1 MTAAGS
7 ADPRQKIERLLA
19 LDAKH
24 AWHPYTSTIDRDP
37 VYPVR
42 AASGCELEL
51 RDGRRLIDG
60 MSSWWCAIH
69 GYNHPVLNAAA
80 IEQLGRMSHVM
91 FGGLTHAP
99 AVELIERLV
108 DLTPAPL
115 QHVFLCDSGSVSV
128 EVAMKMALQYQ
139 RAAGRPARTR
149 FLTVR
154 GGYHGDTF
162 DAMSVCDPVTG
173 MHHLFADV
181 LPQQLFAPAPA
192 PRFGAPCND
201 ADIADFRTLIEGYAD
216 RLAAVILEPIVQ
228 GAGGMRFYSAE
239 YLARVRAECDRFGVL
254 LIADEI
260 ATGFGR
266 SGRLFACEHAEI
278 SPDIMTLGKAL
289 TGGYLTSAAT
299 LATADV
305 ASTISGAEPS
315 AFMHGPTFMANPL
328 ACAIANASIDLLLGQ
343 DWQGNIVRI
352 QTGLSA
358 GLAPC
363 RGAPGVA
370 DVRVLGAIGVVEMAA
385 AVPMRAV
392 QARFV
397 ELGVWVR
404 PFGRLIYLMPP
415 YIISDAQLHKLCE
428 ATTLVVEEFSL
439 QCLGPST

>member
-1 MTAAGS
+1 MDQLST
-7 ADPRQKIERLLA
+7 DVERLLA
-19 LDAKH
+19 LDAAH

-37 VYPVR
+37 VYPVCSAR
-42 AASGCELEL
+42 GCEIEL
-51 RDGRRLIDG
+51 MDGRRLIDG

-80 IEQLGRMSHVM
+80 IEQLGQMAHVM

-108 DLTPAPL
+108 RLTPEPL

-139 RAAGRPARTR
+139 QATGRPRRVR

-154 GGYHGDTF
+154 SGYHGDTF

-173 MHHLFADV
+173 MHHLFGRV
-181 LPQQLFAPAPA
+181 LPRQLFAPAPA
-192 PRFGAPCND
+192 PRFGEPCSD
-201 ADIADFRTLIEGYAD
+201 ADIADLAALIEQHTD
-216 RLAAVILEPIVQ
+216 ELAAVILEPIVQ
-228 GAGGMRFYSAE
+228 GAGGMRFYSSD
-239 YLARVRAECDRFGVL
+239 YLARVRALCDDFDVL

-266 SGRLFACEHAEI
+266 SGRVFACEHAGI

-289 TGGYLTSAAT
+289 TGGYLTAAAT

-305 ASTISGAEPS
+305 ADTISRGKPG
-315 AFMHGPTFMANPL
+315 AFMHGPTFMGNPL
-328 ACAIANASIDLLLGQ
+328 ACAVANASIDLLLAQ
-343 DWQGNIVRI
+343 DWQNRI
-352 QTGLSA
+352 ARIEAALEN

-363 RGAPGVA
+363 RNLPGVTE
-370 DVRVLGAIGVVEMAA
+370 VRVLGAIGVVEMQS
-385 AVPMRAV
+385 AVPMREI
-392 QARFV
+392 QRRFV
-397 ELGVWVR
+397 DSGVWVR

-415 YIISDAQLHKLCE
+415 YVISDAQLTQLCA
-428 ATTLVVEEFSL
+428 ATCQVVAGLES
-439 QCLGPST
+439 